1 MSTAQSRLRT
11 VEIDA
16 AHRFHLRGTAI
27 MTFVIYWLMVFTFQ
41 DFFLFNPTAATD
53 IFREI
58 TLWIALVGWLVA
70 AIGSPIALLLVSQ
83 GSLRA
88 LNFLPF
94 TALLWPVSVVL
105 AQISAY
111 AETGENYLGY
121 LFDYPVFVITD
132 FALPAFILVKWS
144 RMRETLARA
153 EIAMS

>member
-1 MSTAQSRLRT
+1 MSNLQLRRI
-11 VEIDA
+11 EIDA
-16 AHRFHLRGTAI
+16 ANRFHLRGTAI

-41 DFFLFNPTAATD
+41 DFFLFNPTEATGV
-53 IFREI
+53 FREV
-58 TLWIALVGWLVA
+58 TLWLALAGWLVA
-70 AIGSPIALLLVSQ
+70 AIATPIALLLVTQ

-111 AETGENYLGY
+111 AESGESYLDY
-121 LFDYPVFVITD
+121 LFDYPVFVVTD
-132 FALPAFILVKWS
+132 IALPAFILVKWS

>member
-1 MSTAQSRLRT
+1 MSNSQLRRI
-11 VEIDA
+11 EIDA
-16 AHRFHLRGTAI
+16 ANRFHLRGTAI

-41 DFFLFNPTAATD
+41 DFFLFNPTEATGV
-53 IFREI
+53 FREV
-58 TLWIALVGWLVA
+58 TLWLALAGWLVA
-70 AIGSPIALLLVSQ
+70 AIATPIALLLVTQ

-111 AETGENYLGY
+111 AESGESYLDY
-121 LFDYPVFVITD
+121 LFDYPIFVVTD
-132 FALPAFILVKWS
+132 IALPAFILVKWS

>member
-1 MSTAQSRLRT
+1 MSNMQLRRI
-11 VEIDA
+11 EIDA
-16 AHRFHLRGTAI
+16 ANRFHLRGTAI

-41 DFFLFNPTAATD
+41 DFFLFDPTAANGF
-53 IFREI
+53 FREA
-58 TLWIALVGWLVA
+58 TLWLALVGWLVA
-70 AIGSPIALLLVSQ
+70 AIATPIALLFVTQ

-111 AETGENYLGY
+111 AESGESYLGY

-132 FALPAFILVKWS
+132 IALPAFILVKWS

>member
-1 MSTAQSRLRT
+1 MSTAQARLRT

-27 MTFVIYWLMVFTFQ
+27 MTFIIYWLMVFTFQ
-41 DFFLFNPTAATD
+41 DFFLFNPAEGNGL
-53 IFREI
+53 FREV
-58 TLWIALVGWLVA
+58 TLWLALGGWLVA

-111 AETGENYLGY
+111 ADTGESYLGY
-121 LFDYPVFVITD
+121 LFDYPVFVVTD
-132 FALPAFILVKWS
+132 IALPAFILVKWS